1 MISVVDFIRE
11 GRELNFAILM
21 QLAKTREEYQAT
33 RVYNDF
39 ITQIV
44 YYLDVGDA
52 NFVNQM
58 RLLPVVQ
65 PILGD
70 IKALT
75 TIDTTELFNTF
86 RTVAIMFY
94 SKIRT
99 ENTLPLDKHEHILRE
114 ATPVSLVIL
123 STPQAF

>member
-1 MISVVDFIRE
+1 MISIVDFVKE

-21 QLAKTREEYQAT
+21 QLAKTGEEYHAG

-44 YYLDVGDA
+44 YYLDVGEA
-52 NFVNQM
+52 NFIRQL

-70 IKALT
+70 IKALNA
-75 TIDTTELFNTF
+75 IDTTELFNTF
-86 RTVAIMFY
+86 RTVALMFY
-94 SKIRT
+94 SKLKMEGT
-99 ENTLPLDKHEHILRE
+99 FPLDSHEHVLRE
-114 ATPVSLVIL
+114 ASPVSLVIL
-123 STPQAF
+123 SEPRAF